1 MDMERGARSKEHMEQ
16 SVAIAK
22 WLPQNLGPCV
32 HIHEDALLARMPV
45 KVNIHGEWLA
55 HVQPQQQLLEGVYL
69 RKAHA

>member
-1 MDMERGARSKEHMEQ
+1 M
-16 SVAIAK
+16 AIAK
-22 WLPQNLGPCV
+22 WFPQNLGPCV